1 MANANIHRCHLHKS
15 SLAAW
20 INFEVGLY
28 FEVLHL
34 LLRKIKF
41 LNGIETFLL

>member
-1 MANANIHRCHLHKS
+1 MPIFIGAISAKAVWQHESTLKWAYTLS
-15 SLAAW
+15 
-20 INFEVGLY
+20 
-28 FEVLHL
+28 EVLHL